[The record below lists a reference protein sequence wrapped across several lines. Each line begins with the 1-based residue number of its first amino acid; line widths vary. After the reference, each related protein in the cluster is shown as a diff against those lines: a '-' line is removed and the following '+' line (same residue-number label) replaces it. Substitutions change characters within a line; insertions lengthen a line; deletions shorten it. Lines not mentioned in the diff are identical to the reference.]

1 MVFKLKFE
9 DMNLSKDIINSLD
22 MINISEPTDVQIES
36 IPRIAAGKDV
46 IVRAKTG
53 TGKTLA
59 VLIPIIQ
66 KIKESKGHGNIRLL
80 ILAPTRELALQI
92 SGVAMKLV
100 NKNRVITV
108 YGGSSISVQMR
119 ALRSGA
125 DIVIGTPGRTID
137 LIERK
142 ALIIDAVEY
151 FVIDEADIMMDMGFI
166 EDVEYILD
174 MTPTTK
180 QTVILSAT
188 IPREIVDLSQKRL
201 KRPEFISVGKSEE
214 ITVKKLK
221 HAYST
226 ASGTKKFYLLL
237 AYIEKYN
244 PEKAI
249 IFLQTK
255 HESDILHNFL
265 VKQGFDAI
273 LMHGGLTQA
282 KRMRSLSRFKQN
294 ARFLIATN
302 VAARGLDISGVSD
315 IINFDIP
322 DNPNV
327 YVHRVGRTA
336 RMGKEGRAFSIVSRE
351 QIGIIKDIEY
361 EANIRM
367 EKVFLD
373 TKAYEQISIDF
384 HLGRSPAGRFGGTQ
398 HSFGGTQHSHN
409 ADRDGRNQRGSS
421 GYNTKPGYRTRSSER
436 SGGGQHSER
445 SGGRFK
451 KGFGSRSSGRS
462 NSKRPSGKYGKKRS
476 EHN

>member
-9 DMNLSKDIINSLD
+9 DMKLSKDIVNSLNA
-22 MINISEPTDVQIES
+22 INIYEPTDVQIES

-100 NKNRVITV
+100 NRDRVITV

-174 MTPTTK
+174 LTPTTK

-188 IPREIVDLSQKRL
+188 IPREIIDLSQKRL
-201 KRPEFISVGKSEE
+201 KKPEFISVGKSEE
-214 ITVKKLK
+214 VTVKKIK
-221 HAYST
+221 HVYGT
-226 ASGTKKFYLLL
+226 AAGTKKFHLLL

-255 HESDILHNFL
+255 RESDILHNFL

-282 KRMRSLSRFKQN
+282 KRMKSLSRFRKN

-302 VAARGLDISGVSD
+302 VAARGLDIAGISD

-336 RMGKEGRAFSIVSRE
+336 RMGKDGRAFSIVSRE

-361 EANIRM
+361 EANIKM
-367 EKVFLD
+367 EKIFLETRD
-373 TKAYEQISIDF
+373 YEQIAVDF
-384 HLGRSPAGRFGGTQ
+384 HLRRTTVGRFGGTQ
-398 HSFGGTQHSHN
+398 HSTG
-409 ADRDGRNQRGSS
+409 RDTGRDTGRGRERSDKRSS
-421 GYNTKPGYRTRSSER
+421 GYGEKRSYGTRPTGRFNSSRSSDDR
-436 SGGGQHSER
+436 SRGHP
-445 SGGRFK
+445 
-451 KGFGSRSSGRS
+451 KGKFGSRSNR
-462 NSKRPSGKYGKKRS
+462 KFDKKFGKKRN
-476 EHN
+476 EHHY